1 MSGIESWSTTPAN
14 NNQAPPFGWP
24 AGILPSQVEP
34 IGRQMMTSLAAWY
47 QAAEWIN
54 YNFTP
59 TYIGATQF
67 SLPGNATALYH
78 VGRRVQGTDGSTS
91 VFGTITVSAFTTL
104 TTVTVVWDTGVLQT
118 GVTIVYVGIT
128 SAVNTSA
135 PALGASAFANPSGTV
150 GLTAVNGTATTAM
163 RSDAAPALSQAVS
176 PTWSG
181 THTFSNPITVNGAG
195 TSLKGGV
202 SIVAP
207 GSGVAFSATGIASQY
222 AGLFTAGGAGGTQK
236 GLSAVSTTQNAADK
250 IFNVNNSISNLIDIF
265 GDGHGDLGPNLS
277 WTTGG
282 AWTIGAPISGN
293 AVVVNGASGAHST
306 RIADS
311 ATNVFDAGYLDIPQ
325 NLQTA
330 NYAPTLSDRG
340 KGVDFNGTSLTC
352 TIPAN
357 ASVAFPIGTTILI
370 TNLNATSL
378 SIVITTDT
386 LTLAGTTTTGT
397 RTLGQNG
404 EATIRKVTS
413 TSWLISGSG
422 LS

>member
-78 VGRRVQGTDGSTS
+78 VGRRVQATDGSTS

-104 TTVTVVWDTGVLQT
+104 TTVTVVWDSGVLQT

-128 SAVNTSA
+128 SAINSSA
-135 PALGASAFANPSGTV
+135 PITGFANPSATA
-150 GLTAVNGTATTAM
+150 GLTAVNGTAKTAM
-163 RSDAAPALSQAVS
+163 TSDSAPAISQAIT
-176 PTWSG
+176 PTWTG
-181 THTFSNPITVNGAG
+181 THTFSNAITVNGAG

-202 SIVAP
+202 TVNAP
-207 GSGVAFSATGIASQY
+207 S
-222 AGLFTAGGAGGTQK
+222 
-236 GLSAVSTTQNAADK
+236 
-250 IFNVNNSISNLIDIF
+250 
-265 GDGHGDLGPNLS
+265 
-277 WTTGG
+277 
-282 AWTIGAPISGN
+282 SGN
-293 AVVVNGASGAHST
+293 ALTANSVAGARPAIFASPNTASSSFGPSITSGTNSSDDSLVVSNAAGSRAYFQVRGDG
-306 RIADS
+306 I
-311 ATNVFDAGYLDIPQ
+311 VFGNDGTSLIELGYKDIPQ
-325 NLQTA
+325 NLQTTSYGPMLA
-330 NYAPTLSDRG
+330 DRG
-340 KGVDFNGTSLTC
+340 KGVDFNGTTLTC

-357 ASVAFPIGTTILI
+357 ASVAFPIGTTIVI
-370 TNLNATSL
+370 TNLNASSL
-378 SIVITTDT
+378 SIAITTDT

-397 RTLGQNG
+397 RTLSQNG
-404 EATIRKVTS
+404 MATIRKVTS

-422 LS
+422 VA